1 MVATLVLELT
11 HVTWDVMSEVEPS
24 ENVPVAVNCW
34 VEFIVKSDGDA
45 GSTSIEDNGIT
56 VI

>member
-34 VEFIVKSDGDA
+34 VEFIVKSTGDA